1 MGTLH
6 WLILF
11 PYYFFGALSLLLL
24 MMVVAR
30 LLRLKVKVNALVMT
44 AVLVSLVAVALP
56 LITGWAGIEDYS
68 GRLLFLVGVDSFLLA
83 AVDVALESRLP
94 LPLDK
99 ELQAL

>member
-1 MGTLH
+1 LGTLH

-30 LLRLKVKVNALVMT
+30 LLRLQVKVNALVMI
-44 AVLVSLVAVALP
+44 AVIVSIVSVALP
-56 LITGWAGIEDYS
+56 LIAGWAEIGDYS
-68 GRLLFLVGVDSFLLA
+68 GRMLLLIGVDSFILA
-83 AVDVALESRLP
+83 AIDAALESRLP
-94 LPLDK
+94 LPLDQ

>member
-1 MGTLH
+1 LGTLH

-30 LLRLKVKVNALVMT
+30 LLRLKVKVNALVMI
-44 AVLVSLVAVALP
+44 AIIVSLVTVAFP
-56 LITGWAGIEDYS
+56 LIVGWADIGDYS
-68 GRLLFLVGVDSFLLA
+68 GRILLLIGVDSFILA
-83 AVDVALESRLP
+83 AVDAALESRLP
-94 LPLDK
+94 LPLDQ